1 MNLIEMIRSLYT
13 KSEYS
18 YEKFPYGDYLGL
30 PEYLNID
37 INKYKNNIPPQ
48 EYSNALKIIND
59 SVLKVA
65 DVAKKVIENYEKGE
79 IFIHKKDNL
88 HEANLLMLNIDKA
101 FEVLNWKPTLNADEA
116 IKNTVEWYKHFYNQD
131 VNMLDFTIKQIEEFE
146 GKN

>member
-1 MNLIEMIRSLYT
+1 MFEEG
-13 KSEYS
+13 K
-18 YEKFPYGDYLGL
+18 
-30 PEYLNID
+30 
-37 INKYKNNIPPQ
+37 KYADGFNFGPN
-48 EYSNALKIIND
+48 ED

-116 IKNTVEWYKHFYNQD
+116 INNTVEWYKHFYNQD
-131 VNMLDFTIKQIEEFE
+131 VNMLDFTIKQIEEYE
-146 GKN
+146 RKSVNEDI